1 MVKQIFV
8 DPLIVRKK
16 RSIDLGT
23 IQINKFDQSM
33 ADSLRSIDNEVATKI
48 YRDLFLIRN
57 FELMLEEI
65 KKFGKYRDLSFKYAG
80 PAHLSIGQEATA
92 VGQALALEKS
102 DVILGS
108 HRSHGEVLA
117 KALRMIDLSSSTELD
132 SLMALNECK
141 HIVDGFQASTKDK
154 VVTAI
159 EFFVFGLLSEI
170 FGKSTGFNRGLG
182 GSMHSFFIPLGIYP
196 NNAIVG
202 GSAPIAT
209 GVALFNRV
217 NEKPGIV
224 VANIGDA
231 SSACGPVWE
240 SMNFAA
246 MQQFKTL
253 FDDAHKGGLP
263 IIYFFMNNFYGMGG
277 QPIGETMGFE
287 NLARIGSGINP
298 EKMHAE
304 VVDGSN
310 VFAVSDA
317 VDRARKKLILGQG
330 PILIDCQTYRFS
342 GHSPSDASSYRNKEE
357 IETWRELDPVSN
369 YRQSLLSASVI
380 SEDALSEL
388 EQEVNEILFHSFKLA
403 INDETSPRLQLE
415 KFPEKIGEYTFNNS
429 TKSLNQEL
437 SKDLLIDPCEVF
449 RIQSLSKKSRS
460 GLSDSG
466 ILSGMKAITYRD
478 AIFESVLG
486 HAQSDSTLA
495 IFGEENR
502 DWGGAFGVYQG
513 LTELLP
519 RHRLFNTPI
528 AEAAIVG
535 AGVGYAMAGGRA
547 LIELMYADFI
557 GRAGDEIFN
566 QMAKWQAMSGG
577 MVNIPMVLR
586 ISVGSKYGAQH
597 SQDWSSMLAQ
607 IPGLKIIYPATAYD
621 AKGLMASA
629 LESNDPVVFFENQRL
644 YDDVE
649 VRHPNGVPAD
659 YYKIPIGIP
668 SVVQSGSD
676 LTIFTLGAPLSRAIS
691 AAKTLGD
698 ELGISTEI
706 IDARSMVPFDLE
718 ILLHSVAK
726 TRRLICLS
734 DGCERGNWM
743 HGIINIA
750 YEKSGNSLLHP
761 IRFLAAPNWITPA
774 AEQEWNYFPSINDI
788 LKTAKEMDFRSSTSK
803 SDSSAQLALKIN
815 RMKRGI

>member
-1 MVKQIFV
+1 MVKQLFV
-8 DPLIVRKK
+8 DPRIVRKK
-16 RSIDLGT
+16 DSIDLGS
-23 IQINKFDQSM
+23 IQINSFDRSL
-33 ADSLRSIDNEVATKI
+33 ADSIRDIDPNVAI
-48 YRDLFLIRN
+48 QVFRDLFLIRN
-57 FELMLEEI
+57 FELMLEGI
-65 KKFGKYRDLSFKYAG
+65 KKFGKYQDVAFKYAG
-80 PAHLSIGQEATA
+80 PAHLSIGQEAAA

-117 KALRMIDLSSSTELD
+117 KGLRMIDLLSSDEIE
-132 SLMALNECK
+132 SLMGSGECQ
-141 HIVDGFQASTKDK
+141 HIMTGFQGRSKDR
-154 VVTAI
+154 VSSAV

-170 FGKSTGFNRGLG
+170 FGKRTGFNRGLG
-182 GSMHSFFIPLGIYP
+182 GSMHSFFLPLGIFP

-217 NEKPGIV
+217 NEKHGIV

-246 MQQFKTL
+246 MQQFKSL
-253 FDDAHKGGLP
+253 FDDSHKGGLP

-287 NLARIGSGINP
+287 RLARIGSGINP

-304 VVDGSN
+304 VVDGTN
-310 VFAVSDA
+310 VFAVFDA
-317 VDRARKKLILGQG
+317 VARARKTLMLGQG
-330 PILIDCQTYRFS
+330 PVLIDCQTYRFS

-357 IETWRELDPVSN
+357 IDAWRESDAVSN
-369 YRQSLLSASVI
+369 YREALLSSSLITEVG
-380 SEDALSEL
+380 LTQL
-388 EQEVNEILFHSFKLA
+388 EQNVSEILFHSFKLA
-403 INDETSPRLQLE
+403 INNETSPRLQLE
-415 KFPEKIGEYTFNNS
+415 RFPDQIGEYTFNNTS
-429 TKSLNQEL
+429 KSLVQGL
-437 SKDLLIDPCEVF
+437 SKDLLTDPSQVF

-478 AIFESVLG
+478 AIFEAVLS
-486 HAQSDSTLA
+486 HAQSDSTLT

-535 AGVGYAMAGGRA
+535 AGVGYAMSGGRA
-547 LIELMYADFI
+547 LVELMYADFI

-577 MVNIPMVLR
+577 MVSIPMVLR

-597 SQDWSSMLAQ
+597 SQDWSSMVAQ

-629 LESNDPVVFFENQRL
+629 LESNDPVIFFENQRL

-649 VRHPNGVPAD
+649 TLHSGGVPID
-659 YYKIPIGIP
+659 YYKLPIGIP

-691 AAKTLGD
+691 AAKTLRD
-698 ELGISTEI
+698 ELGVSTEI
-706 IDARSMVPFDLE
+706 IDARSMVPFDPD
-718 ILLHSVAK
+718 ILLQSVAK
-726 TRRLICLS
+726 TRRLICVS

-750 YEKSGNSLLHP
+750 YEKFGNTLLDP
-761 IRFLAAPNWITPA
+761 ITFLAAPNWITPA
-774 AEQEWNYFPSINDI
+774 AEQEWTYFPSANNIFEA
-788 LKTAKEMDFRSSTSK
+788 AKDMGFLVSIPT
-803 SDSSAQLALKIN
+803 SDSTDRLTLKIN